1 MRPAAVLFDL
11 DGVLVDAC
19 DWHYLALNSAL
30 ESIGV
35 DPISRADHETTYNGL
50 PTKVKLDMLGLHEDE
65 CDLVWK
71 LKQEHTL
78 KIIKENATHQQEKVD
93 LLLALK
99 KMNIKTICV
108 TNSIRETATE
118 MLISTGQYDFI
129 DKLYSNEDVEK
140 NKPHPDCYNHAV
152 KELNLDP
159 SKCIIVEDSP
169 KGLEAAHSSVI
180 SNIWQVLDS
189 KQVTLKNYRRY
200 VDENFNS
207 NGR

>member
-1 MRPAAVLFDL
+1 
-11 DGVLVDAC
+11 
-19 DWHYLALNSAL
+19 
-30 ESIGV
+30 
-35 DPISRADHETTYNGL
+35 
-50 PTKVKLDMLGLHEDE
+50 
-65 CDLVWK
+65 
-71 LKQEHTL
+71 
-78 KIIKENATHQQEKVD
+78 
-93 LLLALK
+93 
-99 KMNIKTICV
+99 
-108 TNSIRETATE
+108 

-169 KGLEAAHSSVI
+169 KGLEAAHLSVI

>member
-1 MRPAAVLFDL
+1 MKQP
-11 DGVLVDAC
+11 
-19 DWHYLALNSAL
+19 
-30 ESIGV
+30 
-35 DPISRADHETTYNGL
+35 TTVCL
-50 PTKVKLDMLGLHEDE
+50 
-65 CDLVWK
+65 
-71 LKQEHTL
+71 
-78 KIIKENATHQQEKVD
+78 QEKVD
-93 LLLALK
+93 LFLALK

-180 SNIWQVLDS
+180 SNIWQVLNS

>member
-99 KMNIKTICV
+99 KMNI
-108 TNSIRETATE
+108 
-118 MLISTGQYDFI
+118 
-129 DKLYSNEDVEK
+129 
-140 NKPHPDCYNHAV
+140 
-152 KELNLDP
+152 
-159 SKCIIVEDSP
+159 
-169 KGLEAAHSSVI
+169 
-180 SNIWQVLDS
+180 
-189 KQVTLKNYRRY
+189 
-200 VDENFNS
+200 
-207 NGR
+207 